1 MGFRQRNHR
10 ASRELSTCVWAIK
23 RDWDVV
29 TLKFECL
36 YDLYNMEWERFKFEI
51 VSLKVECLYGTYIIK
66 SWVYN
71 IDTVEN

>member
-1 MGFRQRNHR
+1 M
-10 ASRELSTCVWAIK
+10 

-36 YDLYNMEWERFKFEI
+36 YDLYIMEWERFKFEI
-51 VSLKVECLYGTYIIK
+51 VSLKVECLYGSYIIK

-71 IDTVEN
+71 ILTLLKIEIYIFFTNIFKVF

>member
-1 MGFRQRNHR
+1 M
-10 ASRELSTCVWAIK
+10 